1 MNVECY
7 FRTVDLARAIN
18 ISVQQVR
25 NFEDQGF
32 LPAVERGAN
41 GYRRYTQQHMDAI
54 KAAHAMIK
62 GYGWRTAQAIMA
74 AFHQINH
81 QTAFNLIN
89 QHHAKLDTIR
99 QQLDQTLSLLKAV
112 ADQLPPSQRHQQRL
126 LVGEAAKTVGV
137 PISALR
143 FWEQQGLLQP
153 LRQQANKYR
162 YYDERQLR
170 RLRIIVLLRQ
180 AHADFGSIRTTLE
193 TLDQQHPQR
202 AVAAIEERRAH
213 LAHKSWEC
221 LQATSSLVSYIKIY
235 LPPQPI
241 PIIE

>member
-1 MNVECY
+1 MKVERY

-25 NFEDQGF
+25 NYEAEGF
-32 LPAVERGAN
+32 LPAVERGPN
-41 GYRRYTQQHMDAI
+41 GYRRYTQQHIDALNT
-54 KAAHAMIK
+54 AQSMIN
-62 GYGWRTAQAIMA
+62 GYGWRAAQTIMA
-74 AFHQINH
+74 ALHQTDH

-89 QHHAKLDTIR
+89 QHHAKLDNIR

-112 ADQLPPSQRHQQRL
+112 ADQLPPSQRQQQRL
-126 LVGEAAKTVGV
+126 LVGEAAKAVGV

-153 LRQQANKYR
+153 IRQQSNKYR

-180 AHADFGSIRTTLE
+180 ANADFGSIRTTLA
-193 TLDQQHPQR
+193 TLDQQQPQR
-202 AVAAIEERRAH
+202 AVAAIEHRRAA
-213 LAHKSWEC
+213 LAQQSWEC
-221 LQATSSLVSYIKIY
+221 LQANTSLVSYIKTY
-235 LPPQPI
+235 LPLAPL
-241 PIIE
+241 PII